1 MEKEFDITEEEL
13 VEAHNKKI
21 ILTDLYQQLDEKE
34 KKEFIESILKDLN
47 NQAIDEA
54 IVVDT
59 RDTRLIQT
67 KDKLIIKQ
75 KKD

>member
-1 MEKEFDITEEEL
+1 MEKEFDITEDG
-13 VEAHNKKI
+13 VIEAHNKKI

-34 KKEFIESILKDLN
+34 KKESIESILKDLN

-67 KDKLIIKQ
+67 KDELIIKP
-75 KKD
+75 KK

>member
-1 MEKEFDITEEEL
+1 MEKEFDITEDG
-13 VEAHNKKI
+13 VIEAHNKKI

-67 KDKLIIKQ
+67 KDELIIKS
-75 KKD
+75 KKE

>member
-1 MEKEFDITEEEL
+1 MEKEFDITEDG
-13 VEAHNKKI
+13 VIEAHNKKI

-67 KDKLIIKQ
+67 KDELIIKS

>member
-1 MEKEFDITEEEL
+1 MEKEFDITENGL

-21 ILTDLYQQLDEKE
+21 FLTDLYQQLNEQE
-34 KKEFIESILKDLN
+34 KKEFIESILKNLN
-47 NQAIDEA
+47 DQAIDEA

-59 RDTRLIQT
+59 RDTQFIQT
-67 KDKLIIKQ
+67 KDELIIMS

>member
-1 MEKEFDITEEEL
+1 MEKEFDITEDG
-13 VEAHNKKI
+13 VIEAHNKKI

-67 KDKLIIKQ
+67 KDELIIKP

>member
-1 MEKEFDITEEEL
+1 MEKEFDITEEGL

-47 NQAIDEA
+47 NQAIDEE

-67 KDKLIIKQ
+67 KDELIIKQ

>member
-1 MEKEFDITEEEL
+1 MEEEFDITEEGL

-67 KDKLIIKQ
+67 KDELIIKQ

>member
-1 MEKEFDITEEEL
+1 MEKEFDITEEGL

-67 KDKLIIKQ
+67 KDELIIKQ

>member
-1 MEKEFDITEEEL
+1 MEKEFDITEEGL